1 MEVKLIVLRGRAKNR
16 EIPLPASQFII
27 GRASRCHLR
36 PHSELVSKV
45 HCAIGRLA
53 GNRVVVRDLKSRN
66 KTFINGKPIT
76 GSVRVSDGDVLTVG
90 PLEFRFSID
99 FQAPDECHKD
109 QLLWLMDESA
119 DSFDVESS
127 GETAIIEIPSDLL
140 RENAADDGSHGLSA
154 GHLLRD
160 QIRKVAVRPS
170 NNHMIRLSEIHAAFL
185 DALISH
191 IAKDARTLTPTTRED
206 VVATLIEAAM
216 NLDLTKIQT
225 LLDLKAAGWLG
236 SDCRG

>member
-1 MEVKLIVLRGRAKNR
+1 MEVKLIVLRGRAKDR
-16 EIPLPASQFII
+16 EIPLPTSQFII

-45 HCAIGRLA
+45 HCAIGRMA
-53 GNRVVVRDLKSRN
+53 GNRVVVCDLKSRN
-66 KTFINGKPIT
+66 KTFVNGKAIA

-99 FQAPDECHKD
+99 LQAPNECHRD
-109 QLLWLMDESA
+109 QLLWLMDEST

-127 GETAIIEIPSDLL
+127 GDTAIIEIPKDLL
-140 RENAADDGSHGLSA
+140 RENAAEEGSHGLSA

-160 QIRKVAVRPS
+160 QIRKAVPPAS
-170 NNHMIRLSEIHAAFL
+170 HPMIRVSAFHAAFL

-191 IAKDARTLTPTTRED
+191 LSKDARMSTPTTRED
-206 VVATLIEAAM
+206 VVATLVDAAM
-216 NLDLTKIQT
+216 NLDLAKIHS
-225 LLDLKAAGWLG
+225 LLDLKAALTGKPKT
-236 SDCRG
+236 S